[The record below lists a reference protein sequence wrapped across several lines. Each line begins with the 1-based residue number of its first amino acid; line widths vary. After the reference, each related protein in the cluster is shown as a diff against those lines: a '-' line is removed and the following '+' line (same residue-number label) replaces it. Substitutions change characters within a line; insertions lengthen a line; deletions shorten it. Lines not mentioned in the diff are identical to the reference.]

1 MPRSRPLWRLAA
13 HAILFVAALVMVVPL
28 VWIVLTA
35 FKERNEVFSLVPQ
48 WLPAHPT
55 FNNFL
60 GVLDA
65 MPFWRY
71 YWNTLVVAFGILA
84 VQLVTITLAAYAFA
98 RMEFPGRDALFIL
111 LLVQLMIAPQSTV
124 IQNYL
129 TVTSLGLLDTKL
141 AIMAPYLAS
150 AFGTFLLR
158 QTFKGIPREL
168 EEAAAL
174 DGCGGFRFLFHVA
187 IPLALPGYL
196 AFGLVSLTYHWNE
209 FFWPLVVTET
219 TNARTLTLGLGIF
232 AQTAEGSADWTMLMA
247 MTLMVIAVPLV
258 LFLVFQKR
266 FINSFMQSGLGG

>member
-1 MPRSRPLWRLAA
+1 MRSRPGWSPTVHAVLLA
-13 HAILFVAALVMVVPL
+13 AALVMVVPL

-35 FKERNEVFSLVPQ
+35 FKERNEVFSQIPQ

-71 YWNTLVVAFGILA
+71 YWNTIVVAFGILA
-84 VQLVTITLAAYAFA
+84 IQLVTITLAAYAFA
-98 RMEFPGRDALFIL
+98 RMQFWGRDVLFIL

-124 IQNYL
+124 IQNYI
-129 TVTSLGLLDTKL
+129 TVTRLGLLDTKL

-158 QTFKGIPREL
+158 QTFMGIPKEL

-174 DGCGGFRFLFHVA
+174 DGCGTLRFLSYVA

-196 AFGLVSLTYHWNE
+196 AFGLVSITYHWNE

-219 TNARTLTLGLGIF
+219 TGSRTLTLGLGIF

-247 MTLMVIAVPLV
+247 MTLMVIAVPLGAFL
-258 LFLVFQKR
+258 LFQRR

>member
-1 MPRSRPLWRLAA
+1 MRSRSSWSLAV
-13 HAILFVAALVMVVPL
+13 HALLLAAALVMVVPL

-35 FKERNEVFSLVPQ
+35 FKERNEVFSQVPQ

-71 YWNTLVVAFGILA
+71 YWNTIVVAFGILA
-84 VQLVTITLAAYAFA
+84 IQVVTITLAAYAFA
-98 RMEFPGRDALFIL
+98 RMQFWGRDVLFIL

-124 IQNYL
+124 IQNYI
-129 TVTSLGLLDTKL
+129 TVTRLGLLDTKL

-158 QTFKGIPREL
+158 QTFKGIPKEL

-174 DGCGGFRFLFHVA
+174 DGCGTLRFLLYVA

-196 AFGLVSLTYHWNE
+196 AFGLVSITYHWNE

-219 TNARTLTLGLGIF
+219 TGSRTLTLGLGIF

-247 MTLMVIAVPLV
+247 MTLMVIAVPLAAFL
-258 LFLVFQKR
+258 LFQRR

>member
-1 MPRSRPLWRLAA
+1 MRSRPLWRVTV
-13 HAILFVAALVMVVPL
+13 HAVLFGGALVMVMPL
-28 VWIVLTA
+28 IWIVLTA
-35 FKERNEVFSLVPQ
+35 FKERNEIFSLVPQ

-98 RMEFPGRDALFIL
+98 RMEFWGRDVLFIL

-124 IQNYL
+124 VQNYI
-129 TVTSLGLLDTKL
+129 TVTRLGLLDTKL

-158 QTFKGIPREL
+158 QTFKGIPKEL

-174 DGCGGFRFLFHVA
+174 DGCGGVRFLLHVA

-219 TNARTLTLGLGIF
+219 TRSRTLTLGLGIF
-232 AQTAEGSADWTMLMA
+232 AQTTEGSADWTMLMA
-247 MTLMVIAVPLV
+247 ATLMVIAVPLG

>member
-1 MPRSRPLWRLAA
+1 MRSRSSWSLAV
-13 HAILFVAALVMVVPL
+13 HALLLAAALVMVVPL

-35 FKERNEVFSLVPQ
+35 FKERNEVFSQVPQ

-71 YWNTLVVAFGILA
+71 YWNTIVVAFGILA
-84 VQLVTITLAAYAFA
+84 IQVVTITLAAYAFA
-98 RMEFPGRDALFIL
+98 RMQFWGRDVLFIL

-124 IQNYL
+124 IQNYI
-129 TVTSLGLLDTKL
+129 TVTRLGLLDTKL

-174 DGCGGFRFLFHVA
+174 DGCGTLRFLLYVA

-196 AFGLVSLTYHWNE
+196 AFGLVSITYHWNE

-219 TNARTLTLGLGIF
+219 TGSRTLTLGLGIF

-247 MTLMVIAVPLV
+247 MTLMVIAVPLAAFL
-258 LFLVFQKR
+258 LFQRR

>member
-1 MPRSRPLWRLAA
+1 MRSRAGWSLAV
-13 HAILFVAALVMVVPL
+13 HALLLSAALVMVVPL

-35 FKERNEVFSLVPQ
+35 FKERNEVFSQIPQ

-71 YWNTLVVAFGILA
+71 YWNTIVVAFGILA
-84 VQLVTITLAAYAFA
+84 IQLVTITLAAYAFA
-98 RMEFPGRDALFIL
+98 RMQFWGRDLLFIL

-124 IQNYL
+124 IQNYI
-129 TVTSLGLLDTKL
+129 TVTRLGLLDTKL

-158 QTFKGIPREL
+158 QTFKGIPKEL

-174 DGCGGFRFLFHVA
+174 DGCGTLRFLLYVA

-196 AFGLVSLTYHWNE
+196 AFGLVSITYHWNE

-219 TNARTLTLGLGIF
+219 TASRTLTLGLGIF

-247 MTLMVIAVPLV
+247 MTLMVIAVPLAAFL
-258 LFLVFQKR
+258 LFQRR

>member
-1 MPRSRPLWRLAA
+1 MRSRAAWSPAVHVMLA
-13 HAILFVAALVMVVPL
+13 LAALVMIVPL

-35 FKERNEVFSLVPQ
+35 FKERNEVFSQIPQ

-55 FNNFL
+55 FANFL

-65 MPFWRY
+65 MPFWKY
-71 YWNTLVVAFGILA
+71 YWNTIVVAFGLLA
-84 VQLVTITLAAYAFA
+84 LQLVTVTLAAYAFA
-98 RMEFPGRDALFIL
+98 RMDFWGRDVLFVL

-124 IQNYL
+124 VQNYI
-129 TVTSLGLLDTKL
+129 TVTRLGLLDTKL

-150 AFGTFLLR
+150 AYGTFLLR
-158 QTFKGIPREL
+158 QTFKGIPKEL

-174 DGCGGFRFLFHVA
+174 DGCGGIRFLLHVA

-196 AFGLVSLTYHWNE
+196 AFGLVSITYHWNE

-219 TNARTLTLGLGIF
+219 TNSRTLTLGLGIF

-258 LFLVFQKR
+258 VFLIFQRR

>member
-1 MPRSRPLWRLAA
+1 MRSRSLWIFTVHGL
-13 HAILFVAALVMVVPL
+13 LLLAALVMVLPF

-35 FKERNEVFSLVPQ
+35 LKERNEVFSLIPQ

-55 FNNFL
+55 LKNFA

-71 YWNTLVVAFGILA
+71 YWNTLVVAFGILG

-98 RMEFPGRDALFIL
+98 RMEFRGRDVLFML

-129 TVTSLGLLDTKL
+129 TISGLGLLDTRL

-158 QTFKGIPREL
+158 QTFKSLPREL
-168 EEAAAL
+168 EEAAWL
-174 DGCGGFRFLFHVA
+174 DGCGGLRFLVHIAV
-187 IPLALPGYL
+187 PLAAPGYL
-196 AFGLVSLTYHWNE
+196 AFALVSLTSHWNE

-219 TNARTLTLGLGIF
+219 SKARTLTLGLGIF

-247 MTLMVIAVPLV
+247 ATLMVIAVPLA
-258 LFLVFQKR
+258 LFLLFQRR
-266 FINSFMQSGLGG
+266 FINSFMQSGLSG

>member
-1 MPRSRPLWRLAA
+1 MRRSRPLGRLAV
-13 HAILFVAALVMVVPL
+13 HAILGAASLIMVVPL
-28 VWIVLTA
+28 LWIVLTA
-35 FKERNEVFSLVPQ
+35 FKERNEVFSQVPQ

-55 FNNFL
+55 FQNFL

-65 MPFWRY
+65 MPFWQY
-71 YWNTLVVAFGILA
+71 YWNTIVVAFGILA

-98 RMEFPGRDALFIL
+98 RMEFRGRDVLFIL

-124 IQNYL
+124 LQNYI
-129 TVTSLGLLDTKL
+129 TVTRLGLLDTRL
-141 AIMAPYLAS
+141 GIMAPYLAS
-150 AFGTFLLR
+150 AYGTFLLR
-158 QTFKGIPREL
+158 QTFRGIPKEL

-174 DGCGGFRFLFHVA
+174 DGCGGFRFLLHVA

-219 TNARTLTLGLGIF
+219 TKARTLTLGLGIF
-232 AQTAEGSADWTMLMA
+232 AQTTEGSADWTMLMA

-258 LFLVFQKR
+258 LFLIFQRR

>member
-1 MPRSRPLWRLAA
+1 MRSRNGWSLAVHVTLA
-13 HAILFVAALVMVVPL
+13 VAGLVMIVPL
-28 VWIVLTA
+28 AWIILTA
-35 FKERNEVFSLVPQ
+35 FKERNEVFSQIPQ

-55 FNNFL
+55 FANFF

-71 YWNTLVVAFGILA
+71 YWNTIVVAFGLLA
-84 VQLVTITLAAYAFA
+84 LQLVTVTLAAYAFA
-98 RMEFPGRDALFIL
+98 RMEFWGRDVLFIL

-124 IQNYL
+124 VQNYI
-129 TVTSLGLLDTKL
+129 TVTRLGLLDTKL

-150 AFGTFLLR
+150 AYGTFLLR
-158 QTFKGIPREL
+158 QTFKGIPKEL

-174 DGCGGFRFLFHVA
+174 DGCGGIRFLLHVA

-196 AFGLVSLTYHWNE
+196 AFGLVSITYHWNE

-219 TNARTLTLGLGIF
+219 TNSRTLTLGLGIF

-247 MTLMVIAVPLV
+247 MTLMVIAVPLAV
-258 LFLVFQKR
+258 FLIFQRR

>member
-1 MPRSRPLWRLAA
+1 MRSRAAWSPAVHFILA
-13 HAILFVAALVMVVPL
+13 LAALVMIVPL
-28 VWIVLTA
+28 VWIILTA
-35 FKERNEVFSLVPQ
+35 FKERNEVFSQIPQ

-55 FNNFL
+55 FGNFF

-65 MPFWRY
+65 MPFWQY
-71 YWNTLVVAFGILA
+71 YWNTIVVAFGLLA
-84 VQLVTITLAAYAFA
+84 LQLVTVTLAAYAFA
-98 RMEFPGRDALFIL
+98 RMEFWGRDVLFIL

-124 IQNYL
+124 VQNYI
-129 TVTSLGLLDTKL
+129 TVTRLGLLDTKL

-150 AFGTFLLR
+150 AYGTFLLR
-158 QTFKGIPREL
+158 QTFKGIPKEL

-174 DGCGGFRFLFHVA
+174 DGCGGIRFLLHVA

-196 AFGLVSLTYHWNE
+196 AFGLVSITYHWNE

-219 TNARTLTLGLGIF
+219 TQSRTLTLGLGIF

-258 LFLVFQKR
+258 VFLIFQRR

>member
-1 MPRSRPLWRLAA
+1 MPSRPPWRPAVHALLSAA
-13 HAILFVAALVMVVPL
+13 SLVMVVPL

-35 FKERNEVFSLVPQ
+35 FKERNEVFSQIPQ

-55 FNNFL
+55 FKNFL

-65 MPFWRY
+65 MPFWQY
-71 YWNTLVVAFGILA
+71 YWNTLVVAFGLLA

-98 RMEFPGRDALFIL
+98 RMEFRGRDFFFIL

-124 IQNYL
+124 IQNYI
-129 TVTSLGLLDTKL
+129 TVTRVGLLDTKL

-150 AFGTFLLR
+150 AYGTFLLR
-158 QTFKGIPREL
+158 QTFKGIPKEL

-174 DGCGGFRFLFHVA
+174 DGCGNFRFLLHVA

-196 AFGLVSLTYHWNE
+196 AFGLVSITYHWNE

-219 TNARTLTLGLGIF
+219 AKSRTLTLGLGVF

-247 MTLMVIAVPLV
+247 MTLMVIAVPLIV
-258 LFLVFQKR
+258 FLVFQRR

>member
-1 MPRSRPLWRLAA
+1 MRDRAAWRAA
-13 HAILFVAALVMVVPL
+13 VHVLLLGASLVMVVPL
-28 VWIVLTA
+28 VWIALTA
-35 FKERNEVFSLVPQ
+35 FKERNEVFSQIPQ

-55 FNNFL
+55 FSNFL
-60 GVLDA
+60 GVLEA

-71 YWNTLVVAFGILA
+71 YWNTIAVAFGLLA
-84 VQLVTITLAAYAFA
+84 IQLVTVTLAAYAFA
-98 RMEFPGRDALFIL
+98 RMNFWGRDILFIL

-124 IQNYL
+124 VQNYI
-129 TVTSLGLLDTKL
+129 TVTRLGLLDTKL

-150 AFGTFLLR
+150 AYGAFLLR

-174 DGCGGFRFLFHVA
+174 DGCGTFRFLLHIA

-196 AFGLVSLTYHWNE
+196 AFGLVSITYHWNE

-219 TNARTLTLGLGIF
+219 TASRTLTLGLGIF
-232 AQTAEGSADWTMLMA
+232 AQTSEGSADWTMLMA

-258 LFLVFQKR
+258 VFLIFQRR
-266 FINSFMQSGLGG
+266 FINSFMQSGFGG

>member
-1 MPRSRPLWRLAA
+1 MPSRPLWRLAV
-13 HAILFVAALVMVVPL
+13 HALLVGASLVMVVPF

-35 FKERNEVFSLVPQ
+35 FKERNEVFSQIPQ

-55 FNNFL
+55 FANFL

-65 MPFWRY
+65 MPFWQY
-71 YWNTLVVAFGILA
+71 YWNTIAVAFGLLA
-84 VQLVTITLAAYAFA
+84 IQLVTVTLAAYAFA
-98 RMEFPGRDALFIL
+98 RMNFWGRDVLFIL

-124 IQNYL
+124 VQNYI
-129 TVTSLGLLDTKL
+129 TVTRLGLLDTKL

-150 AFGTFLLR
+150 AYGTFLLR

-174 DGCGGFRFLFHVA
+174 DGCGTFRFLLHVA

-196 AFGLVSLTYHWNE
+196 AFGLVSITYHWNE

-219 TNARTLTLGLGIF
+219 AKSRTLTLGLGVF

-258 LFLVFQKR
+258 TFLVFQRR

>member
-1 MPRSRPLWRLAA
+1 LVAGLAMVLPLL
-13 HAILFVAALVMVVPL
+13 
-28 VWIVLTA
+28 WIVLTA

-48 WLPAHPT
+48 WLPARPT

-71 YWNTLVVAFGILA
+71 YWNTLVVAFGLLG
-84 VQLVTITLAAYAFA
+84 VQLMTITLAAYAFA
-98 RMEFPGRDALFIL
+98 RMEFWGRDVLFIL

-129 TVTSLGLLDTKL
+129 TLSGLGLLDTRL
-141 AIMAPYLAS
+141 GIMAPYLAS

-158 QTFKGIPREL
+158 QTFKSIPKEL
-168 EEAAAL
+168 EEAASL
-174 DGCGGFRFLFHVA
+174 DGCGGFRFLAHIAV
-187 IPLALPGYL
+187 PLAVPGYL
-196 AFGLVSLTYHWNE
+196 AFALVSLTYHWNE
-209 FFWPLVVTET
+209 FFWPLVITET
-219 TNARTLTLGLGIF
+219 SKARTLTLGLGIF

-247 MTLMVIAVPLV
+247 ATLMVVAVPV
-258 LFLVFQKR
+258 LCFLIFQRR

>member
-1 MPRSRPLWRLAA
+1 MRSRPLWRVTV
-13 HAILFVAALVMVVPL
+13 HAVLFGGALVMVMPL
-28 VWIVLTA
+28 IWIVLTA
-35 FKERNEVFSLVPQ
+35 FKERNEIFSLVPQ

-55 FNNFL
+55 LNNFL

-98 RMEFPGRDALFIL
+98 RMEFWGRDVLFIL

-124 IQNYL
+124 VQNYI
-129 TVTSLGLLDTKL
+129 TVTRLGLLDTKL

-158 QTFKGIPREL
+158 QTFKGIPKEL

-174 DGCGGFRFLFHVA
+174 DGCGGFRFLLHVA

-209 FFWPLVVTET
+209 FFWPMVVTET
-219 TNARTLTLGLGIF
+219 TRSRTLTLGLGIF
-232 AQTAEGSADWTMLMA
+232 AQTTEGSADWTMLMA
-247 MTLMVIAVPLV
+247 ATLMVIAVPLG

>member
-1 MPRSRPLWRLAA
+1 MRSRAAWSPAVHSLLALA
-13 HAILFVAALVMVVPL
+13 GLVMIVPL

-35 FKERNEVFSLVPQ
+35 FKERNEVFSQIPQ

-55 FNNFL
+55 FANFF
-60 GVLDA
+60 GVVDA

-71 YWNTLVVAFGILA
+71 YWNTIVVAFGLLA
-84 VQLVTITLAAYAFA
+84 IQLVTVTLAAYAFA
-98 RMEFPGRDALFIL
+98 RMEFWGRDVLFIL

-124 IQNYL
+124 VQNYI
-129 TVTSLGLLDTKL
+129 TVTRLGLLDTKV

-150 AFGTFLLR
+150 AYGTFLLR

-174 DGCGGFRFLFHVA
+174 DGCGTLRFLLHVA

-196 AFGLVSLTYHWNE
+196 AFGLVSITYHWNE

-219 TNARTLTLGLGIF
+219 TNSRTLTLGLGIF

-247 MTLMVIAVPLV
+247 MTLMVIAVPLAV
-258 LFLVFQKR
+258 FLIFQRR

>member
-1 MPRSRPLWRLAA
+1 MRSRPAWSLSVHVLLLAA
-13 HAILFVAALVMVVPL
+13 SLVMVVPL

-35 FKERNEVFSLVPQ
+35 FKERNEVFSQVPQ

-65 MPFWRY
+65 MPFWQY
-71 YWNTLVVAFGILA
+71 YWNTIVVAFGILA
-84 VQLVTITLAAYAFA
+84 IQLVTITLAAYAFA
-98 RMEFPGRDALFIL
+98 RMQFWGRDVLFIL

-124 IQNYL
+124 IQNYI
-129 TVTSLGLLDTKL
+129 TVTRAGLLDTKL

-168 EEAAAL
+168 EEAASL
-174 DGCGGFRFLFHVA
+174 DGCGTLRFLLYVA

-196 AFGLVSLTYHWNE
+196 AFGLVSITYHWNE

-219 TNARTLTLGLGIF
+219 TGSRTLTLGLGIF

-247 MTLMVIAVPLV
+247 MTLMVIAVPLAAFL
-258 LFLVFQKR
+258 LFQRR

>member
-1 MPRSRPLWRLAA
+1 MRSRPAWSLTVHALLLAGS
-13 HAILFVAALVMVVPL
+13 LVMVVPL
-28 VWIVLTA
+28 IWIVTTA
-35 FKERNEVFSLVPQ
+35 FKERNEVFSQVPQ

-65 MPFWRY
+65 MPFWQY
-71 YWNTLVVAFGILA
+71 YWNTIVVAFGLLA
-84 VQLVTITLAAYAFA
+84 IQVVTITLAAYAFA
-98 RMEFPGRDALFIL
+98 RMEFWGRDVFFIL

-124 IQNYL
+124 IQNYI
-129 TVTSLGLLDTKL
+129 TVTRLGLLDTKL

-158 QTFKGIPREL
+158 QTFKGIPKEL

-174 DGCGGFRFLFHVA
+174 DGCGTLRFLLYVA

-196 AFGLVSLTYHWNE
+196 AFGLVSITYHWNE

-219 TNARTLTLGLGIF
+219 TGSRTLTLGLGIF

-247 MTLMVIAVPLV
+247 MTLMVIVVPLAAFL
-258 LFLVFQKR
+258 LFQRR

>member
-1 MPRSRPLWRLAA
+1 MRSRPLWRLTV
-13 HAILFVAALVMVVPL
+13 HGLLLLAALVMVLPF
-28 VWIVLTA
+28 VWIALTA
-35 FKERNEVFSLVPQ
+35 LKERNEVFSLVPQ

-55 FNNFL
+55 LKNFA

-71 YWNTLVVAFGILA
+71 YWNTVVVAFGILA

-98 RMEFPGRDALFIL
+98 RMEFWGRDVLFIL

-129 TVTSLGLLDTKL
+129 TISDLGLLDTRL

-158 QTFKGIPREL
+158 QTFRSLPKEL
-168 EEAAAL
+168 EEAASL
-174 DGCGGFRFLFHVA
+174 DGCGGFRFLMHVA
-187 IPLALPGYL
+187 VPLAAPGYL
-196 AFGLVSLTYHWNE
+196 AFALVSLTYHWNE

-219 TNARTLTLGLGIF
+219 SRARTLTLGLGIF
-232 AQTAEGSADWTMLMA
+232 AQTTEGSADWTMLMA
-247 MTLMVIAVPLV
+247 ATLMVIAAPLV
-258 LFLVFQKR
+258 LFLIFQRR
-266 FINSFMQSGLGG
+266 FINSFMQSGLSG

>member
-1 MPRSRPLWRLAA
+1 MRSRPLWRVTV
-13 HAILFVAALVMVVPL
+13 HAVLFGGALVMVMPL
-28 VWIVLTA
+28 IWIVLTA
-35 FKERNEVFSLVPQ
+35 FKERNEIFSLVPQ

-55 FNNFL
+55 LNNFL

-98 RMEFPGRDALFIL
+98 RMEFWGRDVLFIL

-124 IQNYL
+124 VQNYI
-129 TVTSLGLLDTKL
+129 TVTRLGLLDTKL

-158 QTFKGIPREL
+158 QTFKGIPKEL

-174 DGCGGFRFLFHVA
+174 DGCGGFRFLLHVA

-209 FFWPLVVTET
+209 FFWPMVVTEST
-219 TNARTLTLGLGIF
+219 RARTLTLGLGIF
-232 AQTAEGSADWTMLMA
+232 AQTTEGSADWTMLMA
-247 MTLMVIAVPLV
+247 ATLMVIAVPLG

>member
-1 MPRSRPLWRLAA
+1 MPSRPLWRLAV
-13 HAILFVAALVMVVPL
+13 HALLLVASLVMVVPL

-35 FKERNEVFSLVPQ
+35 FKERNEVFSQIPQ

-55 FNNFL
+55 FHNFL

-65 MPFWRY
+65 MPFWQY
-71 YWNTLVVAFGILA
+71 YWNTIVVAFGLLA

-98 RMEFPGRDALFIL
+98 RMEFRGRDVFFIL

-124 IQNYL
+124 IQNYI
-129 TVTSLGLLDTKL
+129 TVTRVGLLDTKL

-150 AFGTFLLR
+150 AYGTFLLR
-158 QTFKGIPREL
+158 QTFKGIPKEL

-174 DGCGGFRFLFHVA
+174 DGCGTFRFLLHVA

-196 AFGLVSLTYHWNE
+196 AFGLVSITYHWNE

-219 TNARTLTLGLGIF
+219 AKSRTLTLGLGVF

-247 MTLMVIAVPLV
+247 MTLMVIAVPLIM
-258 LFLVFQKR
+258 FLVFQRR

>member
-1 MPRSRPLWRLAA
+1 MRSRPAWSVAVHALLLAA
-13 HAILFVAALVMVVPL
+13 SLVMVVPL

-35 FKERNEVFSLVPQ
+35 FKERNEVFSQIPQ
-48 WLPAHPT
+48 WLPAHPS

-65 MPFWRY
+65 MPFWQY
-71 YWNTLVVAFGILA
+71 YWNTIVVAFGLLA
-84 VQLVTITLAAYAFA
+84 IQLVTITLAAYAFA
-98 RMEFPGRDALFIL
+98 RMQFWGRDVLFIL

-124 IQNYL
+124 IQNYI
-129 TVTSLGLLDTKL
+129 TVTRAGLLDTKL

-174 DGCGGFRFLFHVA
+174 DGCGTLRFLSYVA

-196 AFGLVSLTYHWNE
+196 AFGLVSITYHWNE

-219 TNARTLTLGLGIF
+219 TGSRTLTLGLGIF

-247 MTLMVIAVPLV
+247 MTLMVIMVPLAV
-258 LFLVFQKR
+258 FLLFQRR

>member
-1 MPRSRPLWRLAA
+1 MRNRTGWGPVV
-13 HAILFVAALVMVVPL
+13 HATLTVVGLVMIVPL

-35 FKERNEVFSLVPQ
+35 FKERNEVFSQVPQ

-55 FNNFL
+55 FANFL

-65 MPFWRY
+65 MPFWQY
-71 YWNTLVVAFGILA
+71 YWNTIVVAFGLLA
-84 VQLVTITLAAYAFA
+84 LQLVTVTLAAYAFA
-98 RMEFPGRDALFIL
+98 RMQFWGRDVLFIL

-124 IQNYL
+124 VQNYI
-129 TVTSLGLLDTKL
+129 TVTRLGLLDTKL

-150 AFGTFLLR
+150 AYGTFLLR
-158 QTFKGIPREL
+158 QTFKGIPKEL

-174 DGCGGFRFLFHVA
+174 DGCGTFRFLLHVA

-196 AFGLVSLTYHWNE
+196 AFGLVSITYHWNE
-209 FFWPLVVTET
+209 FFGPLVVTET
-219 TNARTLTLGLGIF
+219 ARSRTLTLGLGVF

-247 MTLMVIAVPLV
+247 MTLMVIAVPLIT
-258 LFLVFQKR
+258 FLVFQRR

>member
-1 MPRSRPLWRLAA
+1 MRSRAAWRPAV
-13 HAILFVAALVMVVPL
+13 HVILGLAALVMIVPL

-35 FKERNEVFSLVPQ
+35 FKERNEVFSQVPQ

-55 FNNFL
+55 FANFF

-71 YWNTLVVAFGILA
+71 YWNTIVVSFGLLA
-84 VQLVTITLAAYAFA
+84 MQLVTVTLAAYAFA
-98 RMEFPGRDALFIL
+98 RMEFWGRDVLFIL

-124 IQNYL
+124 VQNYI
-129 TVTSLGLLDTKL
+129 TVTRLGLLDTKL

-150 AFGTFLLR
+150 AYGTFLLR
-158 QTFKGIPREL
+158 QTFKGIPKEL

-174 DGCGGFRFLFHVA
+174 DGCGGIRFLLHVA

-196 AFGLVSLTYHWNE
+196 AFGLVSITYHWNE

-219 TNARTLTLGLGIF
+219 TNSRTLTLGLGIF

-258 LFLVFQKR
+258 VFLVFQRR

>member
-1 MPRSRPLWRLAA
+1 MRSRSSWSLAV
-13 HAILFVAALVMVVPL
+13 HALLLAAALVMVVPL

-35 FKERNEVFSLVPQ
+35 FKERNEVFSQVPQ

-65 MPFWRY
+65 MPFWQY
-71 YWNTLVVAFGILA
+71 YWNTIVVAFGILA
-84 VQLVTITLAAYAFA
+84 IQVVTITLAAYAFA
-98 RMEFPGRDALFIL
+98 RMQFWGRDVLFIL

-124 IQNYL
+124 IQNYI
-129 TVTSLGLLDTKL
+129 TVTRLGLLDTKL

-158 QTFKGIPREL
+158 QTFKGIPKEL

-174 DGCGGFRFLFHVA
+174 DGCGTLRFLLYVA

-196 AFGLVSLTYHWNE
+196 AFGLVSITYHWNE

-219 TNARTLTLGLGIF
+219 TGSRTLTLGLGIF

-247 MTLMVIAVPLV
+247 MTLMVIAVPLAAFL
-258 LFLVFQKR
+258 LFQRR